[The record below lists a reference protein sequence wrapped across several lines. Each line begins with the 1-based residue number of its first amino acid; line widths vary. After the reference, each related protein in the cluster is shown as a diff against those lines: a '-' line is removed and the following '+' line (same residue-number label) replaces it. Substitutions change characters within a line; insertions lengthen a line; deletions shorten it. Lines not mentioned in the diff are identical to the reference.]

1 MLPTIRKVTSITKL
15 EFDGTGKKKVFNFYK
30 DLDELRDC
38 RIWGLE
44 AYYFEEQASVIQ
56 TQGTLTYDPDYNLP
70 VISKNQFQNGFLNL
84 YDTNNINF
92 LINAPLVIFGT
103 IQNDMANFG
112 GARIKSGIVER
123 DAKSFNGQKIDMQNS
138 SVVFNGDANQLVET
152 RIIFMDIYYSRMDL
166 DKVIIKKLN

>member
-1 MLPTIRKVTSITKL
+1 
-15 EFDGTGKKKVFNFYK
+15 
-30 DLDELRDC
+30 
-38 RIWGLE
+38 
-44 AYYFEEQASVIQ
+44 
-56 TQGTLTYDPDYNLP
+56 LP